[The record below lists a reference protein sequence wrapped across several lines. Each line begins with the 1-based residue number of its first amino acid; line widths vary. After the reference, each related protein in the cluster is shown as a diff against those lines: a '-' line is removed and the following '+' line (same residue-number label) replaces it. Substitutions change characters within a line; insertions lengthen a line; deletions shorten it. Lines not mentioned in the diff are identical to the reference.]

1 MTYCTTG
8 RRLIAYFIFIDINTF
23 PIYFC
28 NLYRRSQMEL
38 YFSTCGTYTNSTKLG
53 LLLSTH
59 GHSHRAPLKAKSR
72 QNQNS

>member
-8 RRLIAYFIFIDINTF
+8 RRFISYFIFINIDTF
-23 PIYFC
+23 SIYFC
-28 NLYRRSQMEL
+28 NFHRRSQMKL
-38 YFSTCGTYTNSTKLG
+38 YFSTSSSYTHSSKLG
-53 LLLSTH
+53 LFLSTH